1 MIIGPLCSIV
11 PAMQNTHREKYLD
24 VTGVILAGGSS
35 SRMGQ
40 DKATL
45 RLEGASLFERTL
57 QTFQSLFRD
66 ILIAGDRPDLARP
79 GIPAIADIYP
89 GSAMGGLYTGL
100 FVAETP
106 WIFVAPCDMP
116 YPDPALIQTILA
128 RREGYDVVAPL
139 TRDGYE
145 PLFACYHKNCLEVIL
160 EMLKKSRY
168 CVYDFYPQVRACHLS
183 EEELPS
189 GWERSLRNVNTPE
202 DFNSLEEKPS

>member
-1 MIIGPLCSIV
+1 
-11 PAMQNTHREKYLD
+11 MQNTHNEKYPD

-35 SRMGQ
+35 KRMGQ

-45 RLEGASLFERTL
+45 RVEGISLFERTL
-57 QTFQSLFRD
+57 QTFQLLFSE

-89 GSAMGGLYTGL
+89 GSALGGVYTGL
-100 FVAETP
+100 FVAKTP

-116 YPDPALIQTILA
+116 YPDPVLIRNILT
-128 RREGYDVVAPL
+128 RREGYDVVVPL
-139 TRDGYE
+139 TQEGFE
-145 PLFACYHKNCLEVIL
+145 PLFACYHKNCLEVIHS
-160 EMLKKSRY
+160 MLKKNLY
-168 CVYDFYPQVRACHLS
+168 CVYDFYPQVRACHIT

-189 GWERSLRNVNTPE
+189 GWSRSLRNVNTPE